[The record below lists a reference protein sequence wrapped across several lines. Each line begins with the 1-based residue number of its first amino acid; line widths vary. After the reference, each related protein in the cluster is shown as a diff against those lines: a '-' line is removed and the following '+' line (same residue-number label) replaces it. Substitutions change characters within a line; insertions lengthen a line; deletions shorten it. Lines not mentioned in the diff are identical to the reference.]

1 MTDRSLKVGAFLIII
16 GFSILISFAFFCMST
31 THNQN
36 LCDNFEHSI
45 HTLTQKIDSL
55 ENVVNTNF
63 KQKKDTVLIQ
73 VVPQTIKVYCT
84 EKQ

>member
-36 LCDNFEHSI
+36 LCRNLEHSI
-45 HTLTQKIDSL
+45 YTLTQKIDSL
-55 ENVVNTNF
+55 EGVVNTSF

-73 VVPQTIKVYCT
+73 VVPQTVKVYCT